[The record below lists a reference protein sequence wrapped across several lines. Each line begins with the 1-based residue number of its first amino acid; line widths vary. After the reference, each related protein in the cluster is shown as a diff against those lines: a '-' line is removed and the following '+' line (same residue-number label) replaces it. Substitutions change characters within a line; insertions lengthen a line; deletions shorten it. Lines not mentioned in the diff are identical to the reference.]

1 MARGSNK
8 PLLTLTLLAAAA
20 AGGCSPDRL
29 APTDFES
36 TRKNETAAPVQ
47 LDRPSSETGVAPS
60 SNDAEDGISI
70 HEGFVVW
77 ESNRSGKWR
86 IWIRDLTG
94 GQPAQL
100 SPNHGPRI
108 QCCPHISP
116 DGSWIA
122 YLELGAGQKG
132 YPRGGAIGSMNL
144 VQPDGNGRRKVLD
157 SARNYFENRAAVW
170 KTTESLIFITPERT
184 TSLLDIE
191 SGVVEPLTTTP
202 VDDYPWLIDPSLSW
216 ATAGDATFAPYDR
229 EHFRVLPRASL
240 EGCQSYFT
248 SDGRFGFWV
257 AAPGGPLR
265 WIRLDTQ
272 ETGTL
277 LKKSDSRLLPDRG
290 YLYFPMIS
298 SDRRLLAFAASDD
311 EHSHFEANYDVFVAE
326 LALDEPEVLGSPLRI
341 TDHPATDRFPDVFQR
356 PLPLGSHSGE
366 APFLWRFTPTESGE
380 IYEWSYGDG
389 ERSRGVAAEHL
400 YDSAGR
406 YEVTASRGSSSLR
419 GWVEVLPAAP
429 PRVVSTRLLEDGSV
443 IEVLFDESISIED
456 LSASLRSGTAIAE
469 LSIDPSAT
477 RLRLLLEE
485 PIRSPD
491 GLELKGIADQ
501 AREPNHSQPIEIKI
515 DPPSWPSDRRGLVVL
530 WQTGNSANLVFDRNA
545 QAETAITMTPRG
557 LARLDYNYAL
567 LPSGGSFVAD
577 DASMHR
583 IKNASQQTNEISLEL
598 TITPENE
605 SSAGLKTLLTAAGK
619 GWTNIALG
627 QRNRELVFQIRNGG
641 KGPDGVATVE
651 LFELPVAVPSHVAV
665 TFSSGRLRAYLDGVE
680 TFSTDTV
687 QGGFFHWRVRPLI
700 VGSDWNGRHPWL
712 GALEGL
718 AIYNRAL
725 DPIEVRENHKR
736 YRAIVD
742 SRPQIDHWRVGAIPV
757 DCSKQPTVT
766 EIAPYRQALVTCQ
779 YRIEEG
785 DDPLEPGSS
794 IRVARWAILDAHRL
808 ELPEIGSTERLLLTR
823 YRDNPQLESH
833 VLSDTLGE
841 SQQFPLFYSSRPSS

>member
-1 MARGSNK
+1 MVKGSHK
-8 PLLTLTLLAAAA
+8 ALLTLSLLTVVA
-20 AGGCSPDRL
+20 AGGCAEDRL
-29 APTDFES
+29 APSESES
-36 TRKNETAAPVQ
+36 TSKRETAATVKP
-47 LDRPSSETGVAPS
+47 DRPETAIGVGARADGAELDAP
-60 SNDAEDGISI
+60 IR
-70 HEGFVVW
+70 EGFVVW
-77 ESNRSGKWR
+77 ESNRSGNWR
-86 IWIRDLTG
+86 IWIRNLAG
-94 GQPAQL
+94 GQPTQL
-100 SPNHGPRI
+100 SPNEGPRI

-116 DGSWIA
+116 DGAWIA
-122 YLELGAGQKG
+122 YLELEAGQDA
-132 YPRGGAIGSMNL
+132 YPRGGAIGSMIL
-144 VQPDGNGRRKVLD
+144 VHPDGSGRRKILD
-157 SARNYFENRAAVW
+157 SARNYFENRAAIW
-170 KTTESLIFITPERT
+170 KTATSLIFITPERT

-191 SGVVEPLTTTP
+191 SGVVKPLTMSP
-202 VDDYPWLIDPSLSW
+202 VEDYPWLIDPSLSW

-229 EHFRVLPRASL
+229 ERFRVLPRASL

-248 SDGRFGFWV
+248 SDGQFGFWV

-326 LALDEPEVLGSPLRI
+326 LALDEPEVLGSPVRI

-356 PLPLGSHSGE
+356 PLPLGSHTGE
-366 APFLWRFTPTESGE
+366 APFLWRFRPADSGE
-380 IYEWSYGDG
+380 VYEWSYGDG
-389 ERSRGVAAEHL
+389 ERSRGVAADHL
-400 YDSAGR
+400 YDTAGR

-429 PRVVSTRLLEDGSV
+429 PRVLSTHLLEDGSE
-443 IEVLFDESISIED
+443 IEVLFDESISIQD
-456 LSASLRSGTAIAE
+456 LSASLRSGTAISE
-469 LSIDPSAT
+469 LSTDPGAT
-477 RLRLLLEE
+477 RLRMVLDK

-491 GLELKGIADQ
+491 ELELKGIADR
-501 AREPNHSQPIEIKI
+501 AREPNRAKPIEITI
-515 DPPSWPSDRRGLVVL
+515 DPPSWPSDPQGLVVL

-545 QAETAITMTPRG
+545 QAETAITLAPRG
-557 LARLDYNYAL
+557 LARLDHNYAL

-577 DASMHR
+577 DATMHR
-583 IKNASQQTNEISLEL
+583 IKNASQRTNEISLEL
-598 TITPENE
+598 TITPANE
-605 SSAGLKTLLTAAGK
+605 SSNGGETILTAAGK
-619 GWTNIALG
+619 GWTNFALG
-627 QRNRELVFQIRNGG
+627 QLDRRLVFQIRNGG

-687 QGGFFHWRVRPLI
+687 QGGFFHWRARPLI
-700 VGSDWNGRHPWL
+700 VGSDWNGRHPWI

-718 AIYNRAL
+718 AIYNRVL

-736 YRAIVD
+736 YRATFD
-742 SRPQIDHWRVGAIPV
+742 SRPKIDQWRVSAVVV
-757 DCSKQPTVT
+757 DCSQPPTV
-766 EIAPYRQALVTCQ
+766 EQIAPYRKALVTCQ

-785 DDPLEPGSS
+785 DDPLESGSS
-794 IRVARWAILDAHRL
+794 IRVARWAILDARRL
-808 ELPEIGSTERLLLTR
+808 ELPLVGAAERLLLTR
-823 YRDNPQLESH
+823 YGDNPQLESH

-841 SQQFPLFYSSRPSS
+841 SQQSPLFYSSRPSS